1 MGWRAPFFRPRS
13 EDAKAMYRPRPI
25 ASLPADTDA
34 DGIKIYTIAA
44 SDGAVDIS
52 RYLPRMAA
60 MKSARAIAWSTTPA
74 FAICH
79 EAANARY
86 LVLGWWGNDNEM
98 FIAVAAED
106 ATGWVED
113 LSRYSFCLWD
123 MEVMWHERNAFI
135 DWMYGVVPSLDAY
148 RADRLCKT

>member
-1 MGWRAPFFRPRS
+1 
-13 EDAKAMYRPRPI
+13 MYRPRPI
-25 ASLPADTDA
+25 ESLPADTDA
-34 DGIKIYTIAA
+34 DGLKVYTIAA
-44 SDGAVDIS
+44 TSVPVDVT
-52 RYLPRMAA
+52 RYLPRLHA
-60 MKSARAIAWSTTPA
+60 MKQARPIAWRSTPA

-98 FIAVAAED
+98 FIAVAAQD

-123 MEVMWHERNAFI
+123 MEVMWHERNAFVET
-135 DWMYGVVPSLDAY
+135 MYGAVPSLEAY
-148 RADRLCKT
+148 RANRFCKT